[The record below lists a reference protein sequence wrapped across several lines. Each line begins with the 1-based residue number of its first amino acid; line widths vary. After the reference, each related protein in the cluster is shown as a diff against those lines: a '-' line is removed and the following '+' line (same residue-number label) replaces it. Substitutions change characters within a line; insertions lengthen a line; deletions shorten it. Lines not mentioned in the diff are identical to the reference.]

1 MFAPLLIPAHNPSPM
16 TGAGNNTYLVAGA
29 NGTAALVDAGVGE
42 RTHLSELD
50 AALRSR
56 NARLARVFVTHF
68 HRDHAQGAPSIAAA
82 HAHAAFEKYLWPEED
97 AQYGVAWR
105 PLADGDVVTAGD
117 APLTVLH
124 TPGHSPD
131 HIALWHVD
139 TGSIFTGDLVVLGS
153 SVMIHASRGG
163 SLSEYMRSL
172 ERLRALNPA
181 RLLPAH
187 GPIVDDPR
195 ALLTGYIE
203 HRLGRERQVLA
214 ALKAGRSDVPAI
226 AEYIYDGLDSALL
239 PAARENVRAHLE
251 KLRAEGAAVEEQDRW
266 HLTRA

>member
-29 NGTAALVDAGVGE
+29 NGAAALVDAGVGE
-42 RTHLSELD
+42 PMHLAELD
-50 AALRSR
+50 AALLRS
-56 NARLARVFVTHF
+56 NAPLARVFVTHF

-82 HAHAAFEKYLWPEED
+82 HPHAAFEKYPWPEED

-105 PLADGDVVTAGD
+105 PLADCDVVTAGD
-117 APLTVLH
+117 EPLTVLH

-131 HIALWHVD
+131 HIALWHTD

-163 SLSEYMRSL
+163 NLSEYMRSL
-172 ERLRALNPA
+172 ERLRALNPI

-203 HRLGRERQVLA
+203 HRLARERQVLA
-214 ALKAGRSDVPAI
+214 ALNAGRRDVRAI
-226 AEYIYDGLDSALL
+226 AEYIYDGLDPALL

-251 KLRAEGAAVEEQDRW
+251 KLRAEGAAVEEDDGWR
-266 HLTRA
+266 LLS